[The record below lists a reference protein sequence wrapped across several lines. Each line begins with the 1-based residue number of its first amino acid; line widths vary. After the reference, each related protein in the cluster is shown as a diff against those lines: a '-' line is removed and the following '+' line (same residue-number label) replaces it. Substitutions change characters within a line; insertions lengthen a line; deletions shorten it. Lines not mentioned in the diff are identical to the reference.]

1 MTKEMYLNRAELLI
15 EIATK
20 AIQNGDFLRYKRAMA
35 FAKACLE
42 AANNSNHCLK

>member
-20 AIQNGDFLRYKRAMA
+20 AIQAGDLPRYKKAMS

-42 AANNSNHCLK
+42 AANQGKQA